1 MVKLQMVAVS
11 QMTHN
16 SRGSGLPRAAELLR
30 AALESAARR
39 IRERAE
45 ERGRSSE
52 AAGATPSIL
61 RSRGIGRVEERGEG
75 GVGDE
80 DIDRNGSG

>member
-16 SRGSGLPRAAELLR
+16 SRESGLPRAAELLR

-39 IRERAE
+39 IKEL
-45 ERGRSSE
+45 GRSSE
-52 AAGATPSIL
+52 AAGATPSIW
-61 RSRGIGRVEERGEG
+61 RSRGIGRVEERGA
-75 GVGDE
+75 VGDE
-80 DIDRNGSG
+80 ATRG